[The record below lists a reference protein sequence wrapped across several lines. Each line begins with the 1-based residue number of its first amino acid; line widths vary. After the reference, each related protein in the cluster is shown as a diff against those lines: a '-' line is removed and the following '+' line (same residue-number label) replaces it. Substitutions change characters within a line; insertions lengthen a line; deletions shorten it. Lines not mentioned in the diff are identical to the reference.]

1 MRTEEVK
8 NIERSIIKIFRNT
21 IWRGFIDSI
30 NEFSLIEENDSI
42 AVCISGGKDSFLLAK
57 CLQEI
62 QKHGKMHFT
71 LKFICMDPGYRE
83 EHVFKIKENAELLD
97 IPLEIFKTNVFDVSN
112 LLNEQHP
119 CYLCARM
126 RRGYLYDY
134 AQKLG
139 CNKIALAHHFDDVI
153 ETVLLSMFYSGSFK
167 TMMPRVKSDNFSGM
181 ELIRPLYFVREED
194 IISWAKTNH
203 LSFLNCGCK
212 FVEKKQD
219 SKRKEIKELLKMLRK
234 INPYI
239 DKNIFRS
246 TEKVNL
252 QTVLSYQLGNKVE
265 SVLEEKKEHF

>member
-1 MRTEEVK
+1 MKTEEVR
-8 NIERSIIKIFRNT
+8 NIERSIIKKYRKT

-30 NEFSLIEENDSI
+30 NEFSLIQENDSI

-62 QKHGKMHFT
+62 QRHGKMHFS
-71 LKFICMDPGYRE
+71 LKFICMDPGYKE
-83 EHVFKIKENAELLD
+83 EHVKKIMENAEKLD
-97 IPLEIFKTNVFDVSN
+97 IPLEIFQTNVFDVST
-112 LLNEQHP
+112 LLNEKHP

-153 ETVLLSMFYSGSFK
+153 ETILLAMFYSGSFK
-167 TMMPRVKSDNFSGM
+167 TMMPRVKSDHFPGM

-203 LSFLNCGCK
+203 LEFLNCGCK
-212 FVEKKQD
+212 FVENKQD
-219 SKRKEIKELLKMLRK
+219 SKRKEIKELLKQLRK

-239 DKNIFRS
+239 DKNIYRS

-252 QTVLSYQLGNKVE
+252 QTVLSYQNGEKIE
-265 SVLEEKKEHF
+265 SVLEQKE